1 MVNKAGDAK
10 QVTAAYLAGLVRVS
24 WTKAKLVMRRM
35 GWKKEKSIGDK
46 IKKLMR
52 VGWIRAKLVMRGNN
66 ITSWGW
72 AERRQ
77 SW

>member
-1 MVNKAGDAK
+1 MRSKIHN
-10 QVTAAYLAGLVRVS
+10 LERV
-24 WTKAKLVMRRM
+24 
-35 GWKKEKSIGDK
+35 GWKKEKSIGDN